1 MGLRLL
7 VNYWLDWQPFESAM
21 ARDTE
26 SQQVTR
32 YICIVDRLVWVVV
45 EPASR
50 NPVVNREITTEFLA
64 VSFTAHTAAQAGLV
78 VTGDDLLTNLWPVRA
93 KRNYLSI

>member
-7 VNYWLDWQPFESAM
+7 VNYWLDWQPFEAAM

-26 SQQVTR
+26 SQQVFR
-32 YICIVDRLVWVVV
+32 DICIVDRLVWVVV

-50 NPVVNREITTEFLA
+50 NPMVNRKITTEFLA
-64 VSFTAHTAAQAGLV
+64 VSFAVHTAAQTGLV
-78 VTGDDLLTNLWPVRA
+78 VAGDDLLPNLWPVRA
-93 KRNYLSI
+93 KWNYLSI